1 MDSTPSEGGV
11 GIAPADQ
18 AAVFEEFRQVG
29 TADKN
34 VVEGTGLGL
43 TLCRKF
49 VELHGG
55 RIGVKSQIG
64 AGSTFTFTIPVR
76 RGE

>member
-1 MDSTPSEGGV
+1 LCTRAVKEASAEIPIVMVSVNHDAVESRLHRQSRSAGG
-11 GIAPADQ
+11 
-18 AAVFEEFRQVG
+18 ES
-29 TADKN
+29 
-34 VVEGTGLGL
+34 
-43 TLCRKF
+43 